1 MNIDL
6 ITKQDL
12 DAFKQELLNE
22 IRDIVK
28 PEPIKKWLTS
38 SEVRK
43 LLSISA
49 SSLQNLRI
57 SGDLQGN
64 MYIDYYNEDI
74 DPAIGDLSKI
84 KKTDPFMLFNMRVS
98 KNIDQYKFYIGIDNI
113 FNYIQ
118 DEKYLDDAAF
128 IYAPLYGTMI
138 YGGISVNIQ

>member
-1 MNIDL
+1 MNTRSDWQGTSYEDDSKYISRL
-6 ITKQDL
+6 PVFTS
-12 DAFKQELLNE
+12 N
-22 IRDIVK
+22 
-28 PEPIKKWLTS
+28 IKCEYNPNDW
-38 SEVRK
+38 
-43 LLSISA
+43 SIS
-49 SSLQNLRI
+49 L

-138 YGGISVNIQ
+138 YGGISVNIQC